1 MTKELKK
8 RIITSVLLFLLA
20 IFCIFTNFFV
30 FVLLIIS
37 FVVFL
42 EVSGMINRIVGNPM
56 KKNRVNLKNVAFN
69 TIALF
74 YIFFIFM
81 PSAEGLQE
89 DVGPVFFLYVL
100 SICICSDI
108 GGYIIGKNIGG
119 KKLTKISPNKTIS
132 GSLGSFCFSML
143 PLLVFNNFDKFEYY
157 LYSIDNFL
165 FCLKVSLVCQLGDLF
180 VSYFKRKAKV
190 KDTGRILP
198 GHGGILDRI
207 DGIIFAVPFVFMSI
221 VGFNN
226 FYEKYFDIFFA
237 IKN

>member
-1 MTKELKK
+1 MNLKLKK
-8 RIITSVLLFLLA
+8 RITTSVILFLLT
-20 IFCIFTNFFV
+20 IFCIFINPYVFIIAIIIVSYLSWYETKHLINSINKSVTNWQR
-30 FVLLIIS
+30 
-37 FVVFL
+37 VVF
-42 EVSGMINRIVGNPM
+42 
-56 KKNRVNLKNVAFN
+56 NL
-69 TIALF
+69 TTLF
-74 YIFFIFM
+74 YAFGIFTV
-81 PSAEGLQE
+81 SAIGLYFLL
-89 DVGPVFFLYVL
+89 GPVFFLYTL
-100 SICICSDI
+100 SVCICSDI

>member
-1 MTKELKK
+1 MNLKLKK
-8 RIITSVLLFLLA
+8 RITTSVILFLLT
-20 IFCIFTNFFV
+20 IFCIFINPYVFIITIIIVSYLSWHETNY
-30 FVLLIIS
+30 LINS
-37 FVVFL
+37 
-42 EVSGMINRIVGNPM
+42 INKSVTNWQH
-56 KKNRVNLKNVAFN
+56 VAFN
-69 TIALF
+69 LITLF
-74 YIFFIFM
+74 YAFGIFTV
-81 PSAEGLQE
+81 SAIGLYFLL
-89 DVGPVFFLYVL
+89 GPVFFLYAL
-100 SICICSDI
+100 SVCICSDI

>member
-1 MTKELKK
+1 MNLKLKK
-8 RIITSVLLFLLA
+8 RITTSVILFLLT
-20 IFCIFTNFFV
+20 IFCIFINPYVFIIAIIIVSYLSWYETNH
-30 FVLLIIS
+30 LINS
-37 FVVFL
+37 
-42 EVSGMINRIVGNPM
+42 INKGVTNWQY
-56 KKNRVNLKNVAFN
+56 VAFN
-69 TIALF
+69 LTTFF
-74 YIFFIFM
+74 YAFGIFTV
-81 PSAEGLQE
+81 SAIGLYFLL
-89 DVGPVFFLYVL
+89 GPVFFLYAL

-132 GSLGSFCFSML
+132 GSLGSFCFSIL
-143 PLLVFNNFDKFEYY
+143 PLLVFNNFDKFEYS